1 MVGDKK
7 IMKYLNKLISV
18 FKTRHEKK
26 NNEKENIE
34 HQDLQ
39 SDELERKLALLI
51 KNIDGVD
58 QEDLKQVEY
67 KKLNKEIS
75 NDLFT
80 SYRLDFHTRDEL
92 NKFKK
97 KYSSLLL

>member
-1 MVGDKK
+1 
-7 IMKYLNKLISV
+7 MKYLNKFINV
-18 FKTRHEKK
+18 FKKRLEKQ

-34 HQDLQ
+34 HNDLQ
-39 SDELERKLALLI
+39 SDELEKKLALLI
-51 KNIDGVD
+51 KNIDVVD
-58 QEDLKQVEY
+58 QVDLKHVEY
-67 KKLNKEIS
+67 KKMNKEIS

-92 NKFKK
+92 NNFKK

>member
-1 MVGDKK
+1 
-7 IMKYLNKLISV
+7 MKYLNKFINV
-18 FKTRHEKK
+18 FKKRLEKK
-26 NNEKENIE
+26 NNEKQNIE

-39 SDELERKLALLI
+39 SVELEKKLALLI
-51 KNIDGVD
+51 KNIDVVD
-58 QEDLKQVEY
+58 QVDLKQVEY
-67 KKLNKEIS
+67 KKMNYEIS
-75 NDLFT
+75 NDLFA